1 MFDEILWCG
10 RKWSC
15 YIRGE
20 YFMLRYESKTSV
32 IIEKWTK
39 GELTYREIYPPIKE
53 VGCSTAT
60 FMGAVMF
67 HEKV

>member
-1 MFDEILWCG
+1 
-10 RKWSC
+10 
-15 YIRGE
+15 
-20 YFMLRYESKTSV
+20 MLRYESKTSV